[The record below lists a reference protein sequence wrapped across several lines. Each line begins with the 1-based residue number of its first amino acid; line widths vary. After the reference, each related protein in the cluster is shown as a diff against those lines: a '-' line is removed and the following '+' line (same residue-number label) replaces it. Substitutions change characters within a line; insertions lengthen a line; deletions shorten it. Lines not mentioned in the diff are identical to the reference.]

1 MARFLLYKDSQTDWT
16 CIMNVS
22 PSFVSGIAALLVL
35 GLLAGCATPVTV
47 TSTPPGASVYCRG
60 SGRPAY
66 RWKYR
71 GNTPVTFKVPYNAV
85 QTFVQWPGPSAT
97 RSDIRHDKL
106 LFRQDAT
113 LHFEQ

>member
-1 MARFLLYKDSQTDWT
+1 
-16 CIMNVS
+16 MNAS
-22 PSFVSGIAALLVL
+22 HSFPRGVAALLAL

-71 GNTPVTFKVPYNAV
+71 GSTPVTFKVPYNAV
-85 QTFVQWPGPSAT
+85 QTFVQWPGATPT
-97 RSDIRHDKL
+97 RSDVRHDKL
-106 LFRQDAT
+106 LFRDDVT